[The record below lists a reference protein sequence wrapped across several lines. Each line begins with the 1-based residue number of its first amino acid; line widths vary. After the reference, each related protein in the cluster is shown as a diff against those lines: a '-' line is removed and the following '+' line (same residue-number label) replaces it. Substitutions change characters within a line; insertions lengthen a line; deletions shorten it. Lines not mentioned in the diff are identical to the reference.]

1 MYKLHNTF
9 IDKMI
14 EKKLTSKE
22 IDFILYISNYQDRSG
37 KIMSVYYKDICE
49 SIHIS
54 VQKFYDIL
62 NDLSQKGIL
71 TYKKEEYADVSVVLT
86 GNDFSDNNFSNGYL
100 KVGTI
105 DFQNERFTK
114 LKAGS
119 KLLYLYMQRFTS
131 GKHAKVAKF
140 YEDFCELLGVKK
152 KTIQAYIH
160 ELKDAALLFVSLKR
174 NKAYNYEMNVRN
186 SSVIHKKWPI
196 PHEIE
201 GHTSNFSSFISRNFK
216 RMLPKDKEKAQK
228 AIHDTVSLIDTQR
241 AKKYNDFPD
250 RVVTAIKESFRIQIL
265 EGKKKPILNAA
276 YVNKCLTA
284 NL

>member
-22 IDFILYISNYQDRSG
+22 IDFVLYIANYQDQSG
-37 KIMSVYYKDICE
+37 KVMSVYYKDVCE
-49 SIHIS
+49 GIHIS

-62 NDLSQKGIL
+62 NDLSQKEIL
-71 TYKKEEYADVSVVLT
+71 TYKKEEYADVSVVLN
-86 GNDFSDNNFSNGYL
+86 GNDFTDKDFSNGYL
-100 KVGTI
+100 KVGAI
-105 DFQNERFTK
+105 DFQNEKFAK

-119 KLLYLYMQRFTS
+119 KLLYLYMQRFTN

-140 YEDFCELLGVKK
+140 YEDFSELLGVKK

-160 ELKDAALLFVSLKR
+160 ELKNAALLFVSLKR
-174 NKAYNYEMNVRN
+174 NKAYNYEMNIRN
-186 SSVIHKKWPI
+186 STVIHRKLRV

-216 RMLPKDKEKAQK
+216 RMLPKDKDKAQK
-228 AIHDTVSLIDTQR
+228 AIQDTVNLIDSQR
-241 AKKYNDFPD
+241 AKKYNDFTD
-250 RVVTAIKESFRIQIL
+250 RVVAAIKESFRIQIL
-265 EGKKKPILNAA
+265 EGKKKPVLNAA
-276 YVNKCLTA
+276 YVNKCLTES
-284 NL
+284 L